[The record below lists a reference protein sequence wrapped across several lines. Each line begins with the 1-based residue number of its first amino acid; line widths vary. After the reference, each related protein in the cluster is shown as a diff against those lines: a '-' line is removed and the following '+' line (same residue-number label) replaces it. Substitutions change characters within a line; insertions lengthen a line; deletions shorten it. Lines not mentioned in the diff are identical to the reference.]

1 MPQDRRS
8 APKARSSTVQG
19 EIGACGRPRERRL
32 GQAIRESGRREPGLP
47 ASSRP
52 RRGGKTT
59 VTKGGLF
66 RTVIFLSPE
75 ERRALK
81 QAALDREMP
90 ASEVVREALRA
101 FLGIKE

>member
-1 MPQDRRS
+1 MSKPQEG
-8 APKARSSTVQG
+8 P
-19 EIGACGRPRERRL
+19 
-32 GQAIRESGRREPGLP
+32 
-47 ASSRP
+47 
-52 RRGGKTT
+52 RGGKTT

-101 FLGIKE
+101 FLGIKGEASLKPRGRRG

>member
-1 MPQDRRS
+1 MSKPQEG
-8 APKARSSTVQG
+8 P
-19 EIGACGRPRERRL
+19 
-32 GQAIRESGRREPGLP
+32 
-47 ASSRP
+47 
-52 RRGGKTT
+52 RGGKTT
-59 VTKGGLF
+59 VTKGGLY

-101 FLGIKE
+101 FLNIKE